1 LNVMDVIRNRRS
13 VSRMLDE
20 AISRSDME
28 DILEAGL
35 WAPNHRF
42 TQPWKFHVVTGDAR
56 RDAGE
61 VLAASALTDSE
72 LRAPDM
78 EQKAKKGRS
87 YFLQAPVVVVV
98 SISRS
103 EDEVTDNEDY
113 ATGAMAAQ
121 NMMLAAWSKGI
132 ASKLRT
138 GEYSFST
145 EIKDHFGI
153 PSENRIVGFLFL
165 GYPADRAVP
174 PARQRDDG
182 NVIWV
187 S

>member
-13 VSRMLDE
+13 VNRMLDDD
-20 AISRSDME
+20 ISRSDMD

-42 TQPWKFHVVTGDAR
+42 TQPWKFHVLLGDAR

-61 VLAASALTDSE
+61 VLAASVLADSGLE
-72 LRAPDM
+72 GPDR
-78 EQKAKKGRS
+78 EQKAEKGRV

-121 NMMLAAWSKGI
+121 NMMLVAWSKGI

-138 GEYSFST
+138 GEFSFSK

-165 GYPADRAVP
+165 GYPADGAVP

-182 NVIWV
+182 NVIWLG
-187 S
+187 